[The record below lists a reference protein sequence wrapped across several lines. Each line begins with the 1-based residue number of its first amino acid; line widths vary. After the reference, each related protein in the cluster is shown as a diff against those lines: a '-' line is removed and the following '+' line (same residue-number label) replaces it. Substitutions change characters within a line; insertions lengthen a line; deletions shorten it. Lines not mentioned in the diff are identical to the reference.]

1 MPQKIFVFET
11 EQITSDGRPYL
22 LAIPEN
28 QITELRTVFGGHNVQ
43 LSVNSIPV
51 KASFNS
57 LIDALGERVDM
68 F

>member
-1 MPQKIFVFET
+1 MTQRIFVFKAEKV
-11 EQITSDGRPYL
+11 TSDGRPCL

-28 QITELRTVFGGHNVQ
+28 QITELRSVVAHNVQ
-43 LSVNSIPV
+43 LAVNGVPV
-51 KASFNS
+51 TASFND

>member
-1 MPQKIFVFET
+1 MTQRIFVFKAEKV
-11 EQITSDGRPYL
+11 TSDGRPCL

-28 QITELRTVFGGHNVQ
+28 QITELRSVVVAHNVQ
-43 LSVNSIPV
+43 LAVNGV
-51 KASFNS
+51 LVTASFND

>member
-1 MPQKIFVFET
+1 MAQKIFVFET
-11 EQITSDGRPYL
+11 ERISSDGRPYL

-28 QITELRTVFGGHNVQ
+28 QITELCTVFGGHNVQ

-51 KASFNS
+51 KASFDS
-57 LIDALGERVDM
+57 LINALGERVDM

>member
-1 MPQKIFVFET
+1 MTQRIFVFKAEKV
-11 EQITSDGRPYL
+11 TSDGRPCL

-28 QITELRTVFGGHNVQ
+28 QITELRSVVGAHNVQ
-43 LSVNSIPV
+43 LAVNGV
-51 KASFNS
+51 LVTASFND